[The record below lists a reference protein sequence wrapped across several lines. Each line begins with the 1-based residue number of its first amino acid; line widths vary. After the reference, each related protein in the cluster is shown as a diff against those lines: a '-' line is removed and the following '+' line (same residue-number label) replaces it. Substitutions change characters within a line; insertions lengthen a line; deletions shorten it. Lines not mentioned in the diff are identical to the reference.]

1 MGKKKI
7 LVFLFIPLLLVSFL
21 QSQSLAEL
29 AKKEKERRAAL
40 KGKAAAVITS
50 AELANVKKKP
60 AVESARQEQTA
71 EEAAAQAGQT
81 DVKAGQDVTPPAA
94 GQPAAAQAGQT
105 DVKAGQDVTPPA
117 AGQPAAAGSEEAKAT
132 AAAAEKP
139 PEETPPGETPAMSE
153 KEFQAKQAE
162 LVKAAKEKQDMIDL
176 LTLKLNSLYQEFYGL
191 DNIKSRELIQLQI
204 SDTYDKLLKAET
216 DAKKATKDLEDFFA
230 KTKREN
236 VPDIWIK

>member
-7 LVFLFIPLLLVSFL
+7 LVSLFLPLLLVSFL

-40 KGKAAAVITS
+40 KGKGAAVITS
-50 AELANVKKKP
+50 ADLAKVKRKP
-60 AVESARQEQTA
+60 AVESAGQEQLAGET
-71 EEAAAQAGQT
+71 AAQAGQA
-81 DVKAGQDVTPPAA
+81 DVKAQQGATPPAA
-94 GQPAAAQAGQT
+94 GQPA
-105 DVKAGQDVTPPA
+105 V
-117 AGQPAAAGSEEAKAT
+117 T
-132 AAAAEKP
+132 AAATAEKP
-139 PEETPPGETPAMSE
+139 AEETPPGETPAMSE

-162 LVKAAKEKQDMIDL
+162 FVEAAKQKQEMIDL

-191 DNIKSRELIQLQI
+191 DNMKSREIIQLQI

-216 DAKKATKDLEDFFA
+216 DAKKATKDLEDFLA